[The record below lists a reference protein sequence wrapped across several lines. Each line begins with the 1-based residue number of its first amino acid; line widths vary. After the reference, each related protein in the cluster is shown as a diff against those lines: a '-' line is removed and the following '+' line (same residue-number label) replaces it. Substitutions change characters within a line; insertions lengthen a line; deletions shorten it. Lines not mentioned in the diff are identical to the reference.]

1 MGSLLG
7 HPERHGDAMRAPWHP
22 AGEDGWLGTRELP
35 GYRAGA
41 VIVRL
46 ADLPGVDR
54 DHLYLDVLRLGDDGR
69 IDETVSGA
77 CPAMPRT
84 QPLDARSRF
93 VRVVAELLRHAA
105 DARRGLAGLGPAI
118 ALLRENGIAGP
129 QLAFA
134 AQHLDAA
141 CSEDALAAALAHVLV
156 LSLGE
161 EEASA
166 TLDAFIDQHASRISS
181 RTPAA
186 ARTRVSVPRLRM
198 EPRGQHHDLET
209 LYHELNASYFR
220 GQICARITW
229 AKRKRCGT
237 PPRHHKSL
245 RMGSYSVED
254 QLIRIHPTLDR
265 PDVPRF
271 YVAWIIYHEMLHQKH
286 QIPLVAGRRCFHPPA
301 FLAEERLFDEYE
313 RARRFEQQNLHR
325 LLWY

>member
-7 HPERHGDAMRAPWHP
+7 HPEPHGDATRAPWRP
-22 AGEDGWLGTRELP
+22 AGWSAEDGWLGTRELP

-41 VIVRL
+41 LIVRF
-46 ADLPGVDR
+46 ADLPGVDAE
-54 DHLYLDVLRLGDDGR
+54 HLYLDVLRLGDDGR

-105 DARRGLAGLGPAI
+105 DARRGLAGLTPAI

-141 CSEDALAAALAHVLV
+141 CSEDALAAALAHMLV

-166 TLDAFIDQHASRISS
+166 TLDALLARLLPHAVAGSELADQVGLLVRRVGRAQ
-181 RTPAA
+181 
-186 ARTRVSVPRLRM
+186 ARRRLR
-198 EPRGQHHDLET
+198 EATDF
-209 LYHELNASYFR
+209 ELLP
-220 GQICARITW
+220 
-229 AKRKRCGT
+229 T
-237 PPRHHKSL
+237 P
-245 RMGSYSVED
+245 E
-254 QLIRIHPTLDR
+254 
-265 PDVPRF
+265 
-271 YVAWIIYHEMLHQKH
+271 
-286 QIPLVAGRRCFHPPA
+286 
-301 FLAEERLFDEYE
+301 
-313 RARRFEQQNLHR
+313 
-325 LLWY
+325 LLGL

>member
-1 MGSLLG
+1 MPS
-7 HPERHGDAMRAPWHP
+7 PPREVRAPTS
-22 AGEDGWLGTRELP
+22 GSP
-35 GYRAGA
+35 GFDEAGA
-41 VIVRL
+41 RRRGGALRRKAAEGHVPADSVHRLRTRLMAQIRHSVAPGAQLELAVTDNRTTMISVRRE
-46 ADLPGVDR
+46 PGR
-54 DHLYLDVLRLGDDGR
+54 YRLRLHHMFV
-69 IDETVSGA
+69 EAGA
-77 CPAMPRT
+77 
-84 QPLDARSRF
+84 DI
-93 VRVVAELLRHAA
+93 V
-105 DARRGLAGLGPAI
+105 
-118 ALLRENGIAGP
+118 
-129 QLAFA
+129 
-134 AQHLDAA
+134 
-141 CSEDALAAALAHVLV
+141 DALGRYVTRA
-156 LSLGE
+156 E
-161 EEASA
+161 RDASA
-166 TLDAFIDQHASRISS
+166 ALDAFIDQHASRISS

-186 ARTRVSVPRLRM
+186 VRTRAPGPRLNM
-198 EPRGQHHDLET
+198 EPRGQHHDLEA

-265 PDVPRF
+265 PDVPR
-271 YVAWIIYHEMLHQKH
+271 YYIAWIIYHEMLHQKH